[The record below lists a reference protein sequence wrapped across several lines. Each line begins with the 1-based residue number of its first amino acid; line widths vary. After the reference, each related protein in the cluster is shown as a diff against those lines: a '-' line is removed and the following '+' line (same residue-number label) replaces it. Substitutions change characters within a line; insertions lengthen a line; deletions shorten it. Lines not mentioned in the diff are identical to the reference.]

1 MKKTYI
7 DERGWQYAVKFM
19 RDNHTPRDSVLS
31 ILSKL
36 S

>member
-1 MKKTYI
+1 MYGFDT
-7 DERGWQYAVKFM
+7 AVKFM